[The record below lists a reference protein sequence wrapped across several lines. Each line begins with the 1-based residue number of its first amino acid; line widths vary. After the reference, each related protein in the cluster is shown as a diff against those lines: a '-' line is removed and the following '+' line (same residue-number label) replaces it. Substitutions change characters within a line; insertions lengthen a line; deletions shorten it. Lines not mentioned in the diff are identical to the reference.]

1 MTTDEIHS
9 GQYPVPRKSLSSSVL
24 VQSFNAMQSPMNN
37 RYRSFNNKT
46 TNRFMNPPITLP
58 NQVKMNRATSQSR
71 IGSFFDNSHNFL
83 PSWLG
88 RSQQNSIGNS
98 VKIVP
103 KSTSSNSINQDVFT
117 DGDIVAINNINHQFE
132 GLLVILFFMTIE
144 QLRLSYLFIPPL
156 QKYHLI

>member
-1 MTTDEIHS
+1 MNTDELHS
-9 GQYPVPRKSLSSSVL
+9 GQYQVPRKSLPSSVL

-37 RYRSFNNKT
+37 KTRSFNNRA

-103 KSTSSNSINQDVFT
+103 KSRSSNSINQDIFT
-117 DGDIVAINNINHQFE
+117 DEDTVAINNINHQFE
-132 GLLVILFFMTIE
+132 GLLVI
-144 QLRLSYLFIPPL
+144 YL
-156 QKYHLI
+156 H